1 MQGSLAVRLALF
13 FAFLF
18 LFLSPAFGQSPLAGD
33 WLGTLNAGGNPMH
46 IAWHV
51 TAGADGSLTST
62 VDNLDESILGIK
74 VKNLQGKGSDITFA
88 VDDIVVLNGEQVNI
102 RGSFTGKLSAD
113 LTEVTG
119 TWTQTAP
126 EEEGPDPL
134 ELKRQATPA
143 APAATAQSAAPAAP
157 APAAIVG
164 DWEGALDTGAA
175 QLRLVL
181 HLTPGAGGALAATLD
196 SVDQGAMGIPVSSV
210 SMKGGKLNL
219 TVDAVQGSYEG
230 TVNTDASAIEG
241 TWTQGVSLALNF
253 RRAVAKAPV
262 KPAAPSQIDGTWAGV
277 LDTGAAQLHLVVKIA
292 NTSEGLTA
300 QLQSPDQGQNWI
312 PASAVEKKDNAL
324 RLAFVGIGAEFAGK
338 ISADLQTMD
347 GTFTQMGNATPLK
360 LKRGS
365 GNE

>member
-1 MQGSLAVRLALF
+1 MKGSLAVRPALF

-18 LFLSPAFGQSPLAGD
+18 MFLSPAFGQSPLAGD
-33 WLGTLNAGGNPMH
+33 WLGTLNAGGNQMR

-74 VKNLQGKGSDITFA
+74 VRNLQGKGSDITFS
-88 VDDIVVLNGEQVNI
+88 VDDTVEVNGEQVDI

-113 LTEVTG
+113 QTEVTG

-126 EEEGPDPL
+126 QEDGPDPL
-134 ELKRQATPA
+134 ELKRQAAPA
-143 APAATAQSAAPAAP
+143 APAANAQSAAPTAL
-157 APAAIVG
+157 APAAVAG
-164 DWEGALDTGAA
+164 DWEGALDTGAG

-181 HLTPGAGGALAATLD
+181 HLTAGAGGAWAATLD

-210 SMKGGKLNL
+210 SLKGGKLNL
-219 TVDAVQGSYEG
+219 TVDAVHGEYEG

-241 TWTQGVSLALNF
+241 TWTQGAPLPLNF
-253 RRAVAKAPV
+253 KRAVAKLPATPAP
-262 KPAAPSQIDGTWAGV
+262 PSQIDGTWTGV
-277 LDTGAAQLHLVVKIA
+277 LDTGSAKLQIVLKIS

-300 QLQSPDQGQNWI
+300 QLQSPDQGQSWI
-312 PASAVEKKDNAL
+312 PASAVEKKDSAL
-324 RLAFVGIGAEFAGK
+324 RLTFVGIGAEFAGK
-338 ISADLQTMD
+338 ISVDLQTMD
-347 GTFTQMGNATPLK
+347 GTFTQMGNGMPLK

>member
-1 MQGSLAVRLALF
+1 MQRSLAAKPALLF
-13 FAFLF
+13 GLLF

-33 WLGTLNAGGNPMH
+33 WLGTLNAGGNSMH

-51 TAGADGSLTST
+51 TAGADGNLTST

-74 VKNLQGKGSDITFA
+74 VKNLQKKGSDITFD
-88 VDDIVVLNGEQVNI
+88 VDDEVDANGQQLNI
-102 RGSFTGKLSAD
+102 RGSFAGKLSAD
-113 LTEVTG
+113 LTDVTG

-126 EEEGPDPL
+126 QEEGPDPL

-143 APAATAQSAAPAAP
+143 APAAAIQSAAPAGM
-157 APAAIVG
+157 APAAVAG

-181 HLTPGAGGALAATLD
+181 HLSLGAGGALAATLD

-210 SMKGGKLNL
+210 SLNGGKLNL

-230 TVNTDASAIEG
+230 TVNTDATAIEG

-253 RRAVAKAPV
+253 KRAVAKAPV

-277 LDTGAAQLHLVVKIA
+277 IDTGTAQLHIVVKIA

-312 PASAVEKKDNAL
+312 PASAVEKKDNAV
-324 RLAFVGIGAEFAGK
+324 RFAFVGIGAVFAGK
-338 ISADLQTMD
+338 ISADLQTME
-347 GTFTQMGNATPLK
+347 GTFTQMGNPTPVK
-360 LKRGS
+360 LKRVS
-365 GNE
+365 GNQ